1 MASKFDLI
9 IESALRRYQGVNFL
23 IGDRVK
29 LKDDYTNHDWW
40 KSQPALKIERIKGLI
55 ESGDNIRVSAVKAI
69 RPATADSGHFQDV
82 DGFYVDI
89 VREAAPGLMMS
100 NEIYTLPDFLLE
112 LQDDGINLAGETPD
126 GQRREDTTNIK
137 PEEIKIEDNEF
148 SPVKQTRCDH
158 PEKENPGENVN
169 IAQAPAAKSSTG
181 KYMEG

>member
-112 LQDDGINLAGETPD
+112 LQDDGINLAGETTVHFSMLIPL
-126 GQRREDTTNIK
+126 GIMLFGFLLYTALIFLMKYR
-137 PEEIKIEDNEF
+137 IETIR
-148 SPVKQTRCDH
+148 VK
-158 PEKENPGENVN
+158 KKGL
-169 IAQAPAAKSSTG
+169 K
-181 KYMEG
+181 KL